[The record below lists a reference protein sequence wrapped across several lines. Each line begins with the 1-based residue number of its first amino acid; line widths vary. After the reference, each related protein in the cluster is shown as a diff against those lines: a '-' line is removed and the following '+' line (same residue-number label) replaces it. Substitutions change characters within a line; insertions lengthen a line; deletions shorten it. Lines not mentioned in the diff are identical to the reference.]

1 MKDPSRVRSALGG
14 LRLPP
19 RWILVLCLFCDAG
32 TAGWRAVST
41 GAASEPSFIL
51 ISLIWPG
58 LGVFVAVYV
67 FAWLGWALD
76 ID

>member
-1 MKDPSRVRSALGG
+1 MKVPSLVRSALSR

-19 RWILVLCLFCDAG
+19 RWILILCLFCDAA
-32 TAGWRAVST
+32 TASWRAVST
-41 GAASEPSFIL
+41 SATREPSFIL
-51 ISLIWPG
+51 MSLLWPG
-58 LGVFVAVYV
+58 LGVFLAVYV